1 MSAGL
6 RGTYDRSMAVHVLV
20 GEDDRLQ
27 AELLRRYLESEKYR
41 VTVVSDGREVLE
53 AARRDHPDLLV
64 LDLMLPRVDG
74 LDVCRILRAESD
86 MPILMVTARSTEDDI
101 LLGLDLGADDYVTK
115 PYSPRQLMARVRTLL
130 RRARTVGIAD
140 APASAG
146 PIHVDAARHEVRVN
160 GELVELT
167 VAEFRL
173 LEVLT
178 ENPGIVFTR
187 AQLLERIHGSDR
199 FITER
204 TIDVHVRNVRAKI
217 EQNPASP
224 RHLLAVYGVGYKFI
238 EAIDASQ

>member
-27 AELLRRYLESEKYR
+27 AELLRRYLESENYR

-130 RRARTVGIAD
+130 RRARTVGSAD

-146 PIHVDAARHEVRVN
+146 PIQVDAARHEVRVN

-167 VAEFRL
+167 AAEFRL
-173 LEVLT
+173 LDVLT

-187 AQLLERIHGSDR
+187 AQLLERIHGTDR

-224 RHLLAVYGVGYKFI
+224 RYLLTVYGVGYKFI